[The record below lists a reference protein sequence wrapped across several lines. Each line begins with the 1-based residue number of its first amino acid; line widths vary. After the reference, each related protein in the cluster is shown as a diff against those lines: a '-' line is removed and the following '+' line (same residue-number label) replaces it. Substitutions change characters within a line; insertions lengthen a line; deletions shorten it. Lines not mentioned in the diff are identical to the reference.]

1 MTDFLESVLSK
12 IALFQKKHAF
22 VIFISVLVLT
32 LFLSIG
38 FSKLS
43 IEPDID
49 KGMPQDLP
57 IYKIQKKITDKFG
70 GQDNVLIIV
79 KLDED
84 FNAKEN
90 LNDIRQPEVIR
101 FLMNLENNLKNE
113 DLVDNV
119 QSVGS
124 VFLKFGEPDSLEQ
137 VKNVLGNIPN
147 SESFFSKDYTST
159 IVIVSSDLGSGEKK
173 VKEFNNLILEKIE
186 SSYKPV
192 GVKTLITGTPP
203 MKITIIDLL
212 VHDAIFTLSLAAII
226 IFILLIFL
234 ERSLNKAILIFVPLF
249 FGIIWT
255 LGTMG
260 WLSIKLSI
268 ATVGIGAMILGLGV
282 EYGTFLVTRY
292 NEERNKKNNQENSLK
307 IAVSNVGSSILGSG
321 LTTIV
326 GFLALTLSSMPML
339 RDLGITLA
347 LGITFC
353 LIMAVFVNPS
363 IIILEENLS
372 DWILKKKHKKYSKKI
387 K

>member
-22 VIFISVLVLT
+22 VIFISVLVVT

-57 IYKIQKKITDKFG
+57 IYKIQNKITDKFG
-70 GQDNVLIIV
+70 GQDSVLIIV

-84 FNAKEN
+84 SNAKEN

-186 SSYKPV
+186 SSYKPN
-192 GVKTLITGTPP
+192 GVKILITGTPP
-203 MKITIIDLL
+203 MKITIVDLL

-226 IFILLIFL
+226 IFILLILL
-234 ERSLNKAILIFVPLF
+234 ERSFNKAILIFVPLF

-292 NEERNKKNNQENSLK
+292 NEERKIKNQEKSLK
-307 IAVSNVGSSILGSG
+307 IAVSSVGSSILGSG

-339 RDLGITLA
+339 RDLGVTLA
-347 LGITFC
+347 LGISFC
-353 LIMAVFVNPS
+353 LIIAVFVNPS
-363 IIILEENLS
+363 VIVLEENFGNWL
-372 DWILKKKHKKYSKKI
+372 LKKKHKKYSKKI